1 MGGIADSS
9 DAPSSRWTPERIL
22 LVATFILSA
31 GAFTFGIGA
40 NWERVTSQGAR
51 LDAFERTY
59 VRSDVYTSDQ
69 RRLTDSIDRLN
80 ANLEKM
86 ESERTR
92 LPRADRST
100 LGRQFDK

>member
-1 MGGIADSS
+1 MGSEIS
-9 DAPSSRWTPERIL
+9 DAANGRRWTPERLL

-31 GAFTFGIGA
+31 IAFTFGIGA

-80 ANLEKM
+80 ANLERM
-86 ESERTR
+86 ESERTQ
-92 LPRADRST
+92 LPRADRSP
-100 LGRQFDK
+100 LGRRFDK